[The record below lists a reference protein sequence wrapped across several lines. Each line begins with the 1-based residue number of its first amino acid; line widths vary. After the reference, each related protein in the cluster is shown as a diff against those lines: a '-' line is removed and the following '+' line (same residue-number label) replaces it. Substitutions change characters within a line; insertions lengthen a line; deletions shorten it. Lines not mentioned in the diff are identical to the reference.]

1 MVNETLQHILIY
13 LKRLTPDCTHAASSH
28 TLFYS
33 LSVIIHFERSVKL
46 VNTKKG
52 EVFRIPSIRGHVRR
66 PLGHKISQ
74 PLFKC
79 DKHICQN
86 KYFKTAECSCH
97 TERLCLCEAAV
108 PPSPPPSQH
117 PGLWSWT
124 GTDRLV
130 VIDTPQYLTCARGRS
145 LHVISCKYTNTRIS
159 LTEKNHC

>member
-33 LSVIIHFERSVKL
+33 LSVIIHFERSVKCVITQKKERSL
-46 VNTKKG
+46 GSHQSEVTCVAHWVTK
-52 EVFRIPSIRGHVRR
+52 
-66 PLGHKISQ
+66 SQ

-97 TERLCLCEAAV
+97 TERLCSCEAAV
-108 PPSPPPSQH
+108 TPSPPPQH

-145 LHVISCKYTNTRIS
+145 AHVISCKYTNTRIS